1 MQRDHAHP
9 TYPLPD
15 RTRRPGTR
23 PHPIASRLR
32 VALLVRL
39 LPLAY
44 DVGPR
49 ATSRLGDAQARCARL
64 FYQKQ
69 AKDAHEPGAGHLQRY
84 VTGER
89 QPIIAEDT
97 DGTGFACD
105 EDYEVHNCT
114 SATTAQR

>member
-1 MQRDHAHP
+1 MHKLA
-9 TYPLPD
+9 
-15 RTRRPGTR
+15 
-23 PHPIASRLR
+23 
-32 VALLVRL
+32 AL
-39 LPLAY
+39 A
-44 DVGPR
+44 
-49 ATSRLGDAQARCARL
+49 

-69 AKDAHEPGAGHLQRY
+69 AKDAKPGARHLQRY

-89 QPIIAEDT
+89 RPIIAEDT